1 MPPSEMGSRANTG
14 LVAQLKSGCG
24 NALRAWSA
32 LAVWM
37 PEFCY
42 DLPEKGV
49 PILRINVLRAFLV
62 AWRRTAMVTAAALVA
77 IAPALAHHSFTMFDM
92 TKRITLVGTVTAFEW
107 GNPHAYIEIDEVGEA
122 GELKHWSIELGSPSI
137 LMSSGWK
144 FSSLKKGDKT
154 TLVINPLK
162 SGQAGGFLYTATL
175 PDGRILSNGPM
186 RQP

>member
-1 MPPSEMGSRANTG
+1 MRTKVLPSYR
-14 LVAQLKSGCG
+14 
-24 NALRAWSA
+24 SA
-32 LAVWM
+32 L
-37 PEFCY
+37 
-42 DLPEKGV
+42 
-49 PILRINVLRAFLV
+49 
-62 AWRRTAMVTAAALVA
+62 RRTATVTAVALLA

-92 TKRITLVGTVTAFEW
+92 TKRITLIGSVTSFEW
-107 GNPHAYIEIDEVGEA
+107 SNPHAYIEIDVTGED

-154 TLVINPLK
+154 TLVVNPLK

-175 PDGRILSNGPM
+175 PDGRVLSNGPM